1 MSAIRRRWRFT
12 GEVQGVGFRYY
23 ARAAAQHLGLTGWVA
38 NNWDGSVTLEAQGTR
53 AALDALV
60 PLIERT
66 NRWARIENIETAPS
80 PSRSMST
87 GLRNG
92 AGIKFT
98 GSAAEWQ
105 RCPLFCLHL
114 PAVTAIIILYQY
126 QKGFS
131 FCPEL
136 YILSLR
142 LSAIWTICRPAWL
155 PPSAWRTSSPP
166 RTPA

>member
-66 NRWARIENIETAPS
+66 NRWARIENIETATLPLQEHEYGFEE
-80 PSRSMST
+80 RS
-87 GLRNG
+87 GD
-92 AGIKFT
+92 
-98 GSAAEWQ
+98 
-105 RCPLFCLHL
+105 
-114 PAVTAIIILYQY
+114 
-126 QKGFS
+126 
-131 FCPEL
+131 
-136 YILSLR
+136 
-142 LSAIWTICRPAWL
+142 
-155 PPSAWRTSSPP
+155 
-166 RTPA
+166 